1 MTRVSVANS
10 IYNLFKDTALYNRYI
25 TSIKRQKDI
34 LNARSKNYW
43 IFKIPFQSNK
53 TGGAT

>member
-34 LNARSKNYW
+34 LNARSKNY
-43 IFKIPFQSNK
+43 
-53 TGGAT
+53 